1 MSTPHPRLSVAGHVA
16 RIVLDRP
23 ERHNALGAADLAA
36 FRAHL
41 ATVEEDPSIRVLVLT
56 GSGDD
61 TFCSGAS
68 LDQIASGE
76 MSGRI
81 FETLTADLAASRVPT
96 VCALNGSV
104 YGGGTEIALCCDFRI
119 GVHGTRMAVPAAR
132 LGICYPASGLARF
145 VDAIGPAATRRVML
159 AGEELDAQRMLATG
173 FVDQLVAREEL
184 SAATDALAERLAGL
198 APLAI
203 QAMKRILRGI
213 AAGALDAGEID
224 ELVRR
229 CESSEDL
236 KEGLLA
242 RREGRAAEFRG
253 R

>member
-1 MSTPHPRLSVAGHVA
+1 
-16 RIVLDRP
+16 
-23 ERHNALGAADLAA
+23 
-36 FRAHL
+36 
-41 ATVEEDPSIRVLVLT
+41 
-56 GSGDD
+56 
-61 TFCSGAS
+61 
-68 LDQIASGE
+68 
-76 MSGRI
+76 
-81 FETLTADLAASRVPT
+81 
-96 VCALNGSV
+96 
-104 YGGGTEIALCCDFRI
+104 
-119 GVHGTRMAVPAAR
+119 
-132 LGICYPASGLARF
+132 
-145 VDAIGPAATRRVML
+145 ML